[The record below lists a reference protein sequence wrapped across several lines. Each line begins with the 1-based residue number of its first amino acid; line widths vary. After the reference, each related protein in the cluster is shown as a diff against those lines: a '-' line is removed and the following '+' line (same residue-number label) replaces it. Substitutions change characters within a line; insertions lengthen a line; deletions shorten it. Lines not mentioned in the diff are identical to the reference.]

1 MSTKIDTLREQLRQL
16 DALRASGALGAE
28 AHAESRSR
36 LERELVAAVMEGEP
50 VTASAPSPAPDE
62 PAARPSRRLQ
72 AGLVAGVLVL
82 AAIGYSITGTPG
94 RLGAGAEAT
103 PQAATGTDGSPPVT
117 EAQVAELVD
126 RVVQR
131 LKEKPDDATGWA
143 LLARAYSSM
152 GRLEEAVPAFQKA
165 LALTGD
171 DANLLADFA
180 DTLAALNNGQI
191 TPEAQQLVA
200 RALVLEP
207 GHIKALALAGSAAF
221 DQRDYAAA
229 VRHWEG
235 VERALPADSGMLP
248 PVRASIVR
256 ARELGGLP
264 PAVAAAPAAK
274 PEAGAPASM
283 VAGTAAT
290 AASGAGPAALAAKAV
305 SGSVT
310 LAPALAAQASP
321 GDTLFVLARAA
332 SGPRMPLAVLR
343 KQVKDLPLNFT
354 LDDSMAMAPTARI
367 SDHPLVIISVRIS
380 KSGDAMPQDGDLRG
394 ESAPVAPGTRGVA
407 VQISEVLKR

>member
-1 MSTKIDTLREQLRQL
+1 MSTKIETLRERLKQL
-16 DALRASGALGAE
+16 DALLASADLSAK

-36 LERELVAAVMEGEP
+36 LERELVDEVMKGSPSSAAAGP
-50 VTASAPSPAPDE
+50 
-62 PAARPSRRLQ
+62 RPSRRLQ
-72 AGLVAGVLVL
+72 VGLAAGVVLL
-82 AAIGYSITGTPG
+82 AAVGYSITGTPG
-94 RLGAGAEAT
+94 RLGIGSDAPPAAAAAADGG
-103 PQAATGTDGSPPVT
+103 PQVT
-117 EAQVAELVD
+117 EAQMTELVD
-126 RVVQR
+126 RVLQR

-152 GRLEEAVPAFQKA
+152 GKLAEAVTAFQKA
-165 LALTGD
+165 VALNGD

-191 TPEAQQLVA
+191 SPEAMQLVE
-200 RALVLEP
+200 RALALEP
-207 GHIKALALAGSAAF
+207 ENTKALALAGSAAF
-221 DQRDYAAA
+221 DQRDYATA
-229 VRHWEG
+229 VRHWEK
-235 VERALPADSGMLP
+235 VERSLPADSGLLT
-248 PVRASIVR
+248 PVRSSIAR

-264 PAVAAAPAAK
+264 PATAAAAQVKPATAGPTGPAGMAAATAPAASSV
-274 PEAGAPASM
+274 APAE
-283 VAGTAAT
+283 
-290 AASGAGPAALAAKAV
+290 LAAKAV

-310 LAPALAAQASP
+310 LAPSLAAQASP

-367 SDHPLVIISVRIS
+367 SDHPLVVISVRIS

-394 ESAPVAPGTRGVA
+394 ESTPVAPGTRGVA